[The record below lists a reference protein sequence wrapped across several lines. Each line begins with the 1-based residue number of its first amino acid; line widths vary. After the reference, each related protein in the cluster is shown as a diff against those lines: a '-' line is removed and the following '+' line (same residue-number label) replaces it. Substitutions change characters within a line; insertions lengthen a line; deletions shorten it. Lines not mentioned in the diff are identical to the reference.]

1 MKKVEALPG
10 QTLLDIVIQELG
22 SLEGMFDVLRANNLK
37 PGDDISAG
45 DKIIIDSEP
54 VDRQRYK
61 YIVRNNIKPATAL
74 GIVDEQTPDPGL
86 GGIGYWII
94 ETDFVIQ

>member
-1 MKKVEALPG
+1 MKKVEALSG

-45 DKIIIDSEP
+45 DKLIIDSEP

-61 YIVRNNIKPATAL
+61 YIVQNNITPATAF
-74 GIVDEQTPDPGL
+74 GTVDELTPDPGL

-94 ETDFVIQ
+94 ETDFEVQ